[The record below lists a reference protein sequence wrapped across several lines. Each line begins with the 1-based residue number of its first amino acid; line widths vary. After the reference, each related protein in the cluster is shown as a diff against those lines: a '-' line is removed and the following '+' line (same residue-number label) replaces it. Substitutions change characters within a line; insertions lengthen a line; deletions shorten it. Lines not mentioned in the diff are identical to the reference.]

1 MYFRPGPGMMRGEG
15 RKAPAQRRKNMKDI
29 LLFYLPGCPHCKL
42 ALRFQEELLAEHP
55 AWKDIPFQMVDESR
69 EAALAD
75 TYDYYYVPTYYVGG
89 QKVHEGHA
97 EKCDVEKVFRLAAEG

>member
-1 MYFRPGPGMMRGEG
+1 
-15 RKAPAQRRKNMKDI
+15 
-29 LLFYLPGCPHCKL
+29 
-42 ALRFQEELLAEHP
+42 
-55 AWKDIPFQMVDESR
+55 MVDESR

-89 QKVHEGHA
+89 KKVHEGHA

>member
-1 MYFRPGPGMMRGEG
+1 
-15 RKAPAQRRKNMKDI
+15 MKDI

-97 EKCDVEKVFRLAAEG
+97 EKPDVERVFRLAAEG

>member
-1 MYFRPGPGMMRGEG
+1 
-15 RKAPAQRRKNMKDI
+15 MKDI

-55 AWKDIPFQMVDESR
+55 EWRDIPVKLVDESR

-75 TYDYYYVPTYYVGG
+75 SYDYYYVPTFYVGG
-89 QKVHEGHA
+89 EKVHEGGIYP
-97 EKCDVEKVFRLAAEG
+97 EEVERVLRRALE

>member
-1 MYFRPGPGMMRGEG
+1 
-15 RKAPAQRRKNMKDI
+15 MKDI

-55 AWKDIPFQMVDESR
+55 AWKDIPFKMVDESR

-75 TYDYYYVPTYYVGG
+75 T
-89 QKVHEGHA
+89 HEGHA
-97 EKCDVEKVFRLAAEG
+97 EKPDVEKVFRLAAEG

>member
-1 MYFRPGPGMMRGEG
+1 MYWAPEPGMMRGEG

-55 AWKDIPFQMVDESR
+55 AWKGIPFQMVDQSR
-69 EAALAD
+69 EAAQAETD
-75 TYDYYYVPTYYVGG
+75 DYY
-89 QKVHEGHA
+89 
-97 EKCDVEKVFRLAAEG
+97 